1 MYARLRRHSSRNV
14 HRSSPG
20 SRALTVSDLPS
31 VIVREAVPDDAQTIL
46 NFIVGLA
53 EFEHEPR
60 STVKAT
66 VASIRRDGFGEQR
79 LFETLIAERNGEPLG
94 MALFFPHYSTWTGTP
109 ALYLEDLF
117 IVPEARGTGAGF
129 ALMQALA
136 RIAEQRGWARLD
148 LSVLDWNP
156 AREFYHRLG
165 MTHESEWLLYRL
177 DADGI
182 ADLA

>member
-1 MYARLRRHSSRNV
+1 MSDV
-14 HRSSPG
+14 
-20 SRALTVSDLPS
+20 TDVS
-31 VIVREAVPDDAQTIL
+31 IREAVPDDAQTIL
-46 NFIVGLA
+46 DFIVGLA

-60 STVKAT
+60 STVEAT
-66 VASIRRDGFGEQR
+66 VDSIRRDGFGER
-79 LFETLIAERNGEPLG
+79 RMFETLIAERNGKPIG

-117 IVPEARGTGAGF
+117 VIPEARGSGAGF

-136 RIAEQRGWARLD
+136 EIAEQRGWRRLD

-156 AREFYHRLG
+156 ARQFYHQLG

-177 DADGI
+177 DAPGI
-182 ADLA
+182 ANLARGA